1 MCICCL
7 TRRIFGAKRAEV
19 TGDWR
24 ELHNEELYAFYSLQN
39 IIRVIRSR
47 RMRLEGH
54 VERMGDRGV
63 EYRVWVGRHDGKRPL
78 EKSRPRWDDNVKMD
92 FQQME

>member
-1 MCICCL
+1 M
-7 TRRIFGAKRAEV
+7 
-19 TGDWR
+19 
-24 ELHNEELYAFYSLQN
+24 
-39 IIRVIRSR
+39 
-47 RMRLEGH
+47 
-54 VERMGDRGV
+54 ERMGDRGV